1 MRRVV
6 SAAMALLVM
15 AAAPAIAQTSLRDL
29 VLQEIPGDYVLVE
42 SGPNSSIQMID
53 EWNELPWRTTFEQGT
68 SIVEISAF
76 DYRDLPA
83 ALAGHATMADR
94 MESALRN
101 SDAENADQEAVVRDV
116 HPVEPGVTRVRWVL
130 DGEDF
135 AQLGFYIEGEVG
147 YLVSVVDATAEVFDE
162 ILLLQ
167 IEHSPGERLTTPLS
181 EVGPL
186 YEELTAGDEESA
198 GIGTVFAGLVFGGA
212 LIGLIVWGVR
222 MSRRHG
228 GGSRRANHGDGLT

>member
-1 MRRVV
+1 M
-6 SAAMALLVM
+6 LLSF
-15 AAAPAIAQTSLRDL
+15 ASPATAQASLRDL
-29 VLQEIPGDYVLVE
+29 VLQEIPGGYGLVD
-42 SGPNSSIQMID
+42 SGPNNSIRMID
-53 EWNELPWRTTFEQGT
+53 EWNSLPWRTTFEQGT

-101 SDAENADQEAVVRDV
+101 SDAENADQEAVVRDQ

-147 YLVSVVDATAEVFDE
+147 YLISVVDASAELFDE
-162 ILLLQ
+162 ILLAQLD
-167 IEHSPGERLTTPLS
+167 HSPGERLTTPLA

-186 YEELTAGDEESA
+186 YEELTAGQEESA
-198 GIGTVFAGLVFGGA
+198 GPGTVFAGLVFGGV
-212 LIGLIVWGVR
+212 LLGLVVWGAR
-222 MSRRHG
+222 MVNRHG
-228 GGSRRANHGDGLT
+228 GGKPRADHGDGLE